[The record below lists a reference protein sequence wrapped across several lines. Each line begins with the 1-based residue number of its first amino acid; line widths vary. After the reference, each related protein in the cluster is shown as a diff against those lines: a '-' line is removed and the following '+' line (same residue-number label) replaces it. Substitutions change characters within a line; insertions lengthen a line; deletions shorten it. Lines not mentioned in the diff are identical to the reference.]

1 MGKVI
6 FHYLTTSLYVGINL
20 VIVYIVVKFL
30 LKCYPKILGGKFRL
44 ILLLFGTALLLIA
57 GIGKLGWHSGITTY
71 DGNSNPEKFNNVIF
85 LILSHLGAFCIF
97 LDLSLALS
105 ENQK

>member
-6 FHYLTTSLYVGINL
+6 FHYLKTSLYVGINL
-20 VIVYIVVKFL
+20 VIAYIVARNL
-30 LKCYPKILGGKFRL
+30 LKCYPRILDGKFRL
-44 ILLLFGTALLLIA
+44 ILLLIGTALLLIA

-71 DGNSNPEKFNNVIF
+71 DGDSSPEKLNNVIF
-85 LILSHLGAFCIF
+85 LMLSHLGAFCIF
-97 LDLSLALS
+97 LNLSLTLS